1 MNGNKLESVFRIT
14 FWKVVAVILWSF
26 GLYAAYVRF
35 FHGLGYATNLTDKF
49 PWGLWIGFDVI
60 SGVGLGAGGFT
71 ITALVYVFNIKQLK
85 PIVRSTVLTAFLGY
99 IMVII
104 GLTFDLGKWYYVWHT
119 IIFWNEHSPMF
130 ELAWCVML
138 YTTILA
144 LEFSINFF
152 ERMGWKKVVQIHRW
166 LTPALVSLGVMFS
179 VGHQSTLGSL
189 YLIMPEKLYP
199 FWYTPW
205 LPVLF
210 FISSVMVAFAM
221 TIFESYMSARALHRE
236 LEFKTVKLL
245 ARILVFMIA
254 FYGIM
259 RLETLWTEGA
269 FPYLKTF
276 NTETIMFLIEIIFGL
291 IVPFVM
297 LCFKRVRNDKTL
309 IFFAAVLVL
318 LGFVMNRIN
327 VALTGTARA
336 AGGFYFPSWMEI
348 VTTFSLIAL
357 GFALFGLAARYFP
370 IFPEGP
376 LEEVEKKLGAKATLP
391 QPPIVDLSYKAISIL
406 GIIIIIGLV
415 GVAFGVKKQ
424 KIAYSTK
431 PIVQKSELNPIVVKH
446 REEVKVPEDYTFPMR
461 EGSPGPVTFSHD
473 SHYDYDHPNCG
484 TCHPAHFKML
494 EPGKSPE
501 GPITMETMD
510 AGKNCGTCHN
520 GKIAFDTKDPD
531 NCSMCHQEE

>member
-14 FWKVVAVILWSF
+14 FWKVVAVVLWAL

-35 FHGLGYATNLTDKF
+35 FHGLGYATNLSDKF

-71 ITALVYVFNIKQLK
+71 ITALVYIFNIKDLK

-99 IMVII
+99 ILVII
-104 GLTFDLGKWYYVWHT
+104 GLMFDLGKWYYVWHT

-138 YTTILA
+138 YTTILF

-152 ERMGWKKVVQIHRW
+152 ERLNWKPAIEIHHW

-199 FWYTPW
+199 LWYTPW

-221 TIFESYMSARALHRE
+221 TIFESYMSARAFHRE
-236 LEFKTVKLL
+236 LEFKTIRLL
-245 ARILVFMIA
+245 ARILLFMIVL
-254 FYGIM
+254 YGVL
-259 RLETLWTEGA
+259 RFETLWSEGA
-269 FPYLKTF
+269 FSYLKKF
-276 NTETIMFLIEIIFGL
+276 NTEGIMFYIEIIFGL
-291 IVPFVM
+291 LVPFVM
-297 LCFKRVRNDKTL
+297 LSFKKVREDKTL

-336 AGGFYFPSWMEI
+336 AGGFYFPSWMEL
-348 VTTFSLIAL
+348 VTTFSLIAMA
-357 GFALFGLAARYFP
+357 FALFALAVRYFH

-376 LEEVEKKLGAKATLP
+376 WVEVEKKLGPKAKMP
-391 QPPIVDLSYKAISIL
+391 QPPIVDVSYKAISIL
-406 GIIIIIGLV
+406 GIVIIVGLV
-415 GVAFGVKKQ
+415 GVAIGVRKQ
-424 KIAYSTK
+424 KAALSQ
-431 PIVQKSELNPIVVKH
+431 PRVEKSELNPLVVKH
-446 REEVKVPEDYTFPMR
+446 REEVKVPEDYTFPMG

-473 SHYDYDHPNCG
+473 SHYNYDEPNCAA
-484 TCHPAHFKML
+484 CHPAHFKML
-494 EPGKSPE
+494 VPGQSPE

-510 AGKNCGTCHN
+510 AGKNCGACHN
-520 GKIAFDTKDPD
+520 GETAFDTKDPD

>member
-1 MNGNKLESVFRIT
+1 MNGNKLESVFKIT
-14 FWKVVAVILWSF
+14 FWKVVAVILWS
-26 GLYAAYVRF
+26 LWIYAAYVRF
-35 FHGLGYATNLTDKF
+35 FRGLGYATNLTDKF

-99 IMVII
+99 IMVIL

-138 YTTILA
+138 YTTILF
-144 LEFSINFF
+144 LEFSVNFF
-152 ERMGWKKVVQIHRW
+152 ERMGWKKVVEIHHW
-166 LTPALVSLGVMFS
+166 VTPALVALGVMFS

-189 YLIMPEKLYP
+189 YLIMPEKLYA

-221 TIFESYMSARALHRE
+221 TIFESYMSARAFNRE

-245 ARILVFMIA
+245 ARILLFMIA
-254 FYGIM
+254 FYGVI

-269 FPYLKTF
+269 FPYLKIF

-309 IFFAAVLVL
+309 IFFSAVLVL

-348 VTTFSLIAL
+348 VTTLSLIAL
-357 GFALFGLAARYFP
+357 AFALFGLAARYFS

-376 LEEVEKKLGAKATLP
+376 WEEVEKKLGAKTKLP
-391 QPPIVDLSYKAISIL
+391 QPPAVDLSYKAISII
-406 GIIIIIGLV
+406 GIVIIVGLI

-424 KIAYSTK
+424 KIAYSK
-431 PIVQKSELNPIVVKH
+431 PVVQKSELNPIVIKH
-446 REEVKVPEDYTFPMR
+446 REEVKVPEDYTFPMG

-473 SHYDYDHPNCG
+473 SHYDYDNPNCAK
-484 TCHPAHFKML
+484 CHPAHFKML
-494 EPGKSPE
+494 VHGKSPE

-510 AGKNCGTCHN
+510 AGKNCGACHN
-520 GKIAFDTKDPD
+520 GKTAFDTKDPD